1 MSAGI
6 DLGAAFLR
14 HRHDLAATAARVLC
28 RRDDLDDLVQDVFV
42 EALRGVH
49 NLRHPAALRA
59 WLTRVTV
66 RAAQRRL
73 ARRRFVRLDE
83 VPEAQISDGG
93 AGSPAHRALLNDL
106 CEAIATSPPERRRAW
121 TLRYL
126 EGEPLAEI
134 AARCGCSVATVK
146 RRIAEMQALLPS
158 P

>member
-1 MSAGI
+1 MRAGI
-6 DLGAAFLR
+6 DIDLGVAFLR

-59 WLTRVTV
+59 WLTRVAV

-73 ARRRFVRLDE
+73 A
-83 VPEAQISDGG
+83 
-93 AGSPAHRALLNDL
+93 
-106 CEAIATSPPERRRAW
+106 RRRAW

-146 RRIAEMQALLPS
+146 RRLAEMQALLPS

>member
-1 MSAGI
+1 MRAGI

-49 NLRHPAALRA
+49 NLRRPAALRA

-73 ARRRFVRLDE
+73 ARRRFVALE
-83 VPEAQISDGG
+83 ELPEAQISDGG
-93 AGSPAHRALLNDL
+93 AGSPAHREALTAF
-106 CEAIATSPPERRRAW
+106 CEALAASPPEPRRAW

-126 EGEPLAEI
+126 EGEPLAAV
-134 AARCGCSVATVK
+134 AARCGCSIATVK